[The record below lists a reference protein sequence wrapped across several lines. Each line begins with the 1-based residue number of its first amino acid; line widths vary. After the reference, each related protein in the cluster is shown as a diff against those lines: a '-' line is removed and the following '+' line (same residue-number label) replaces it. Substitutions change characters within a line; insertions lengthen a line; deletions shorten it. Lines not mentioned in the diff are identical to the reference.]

1 MYSYTI
7 NAFPKM
13 YSYKINAFPKWD
25 QMYLQADINSICP
38 IFLLHLALPPPF
50 QPSLLLLT
58 LPPPPFA
65 VADAV
70 VVVVIVVA
78 LLLLLWSCSGH
89 PILKMDVHLLFAWQ
103 CKGLQL
109 TT

>member
-50 QPSLLLLT
+50 QPPLLLLA
-58 LPPPPFA
+58 LPPLPFA
-65 VADAV
+65 VAHV

-78 LLLLLWSCSGH
+78 LLLLLWSCSGD
-89 PILKMDVHLLFAWQ
+89 PILKLDVQLLFARQ
-103 CKGLQL
+103 CNGLQL
-109 TT
+109 IT